1 MNKILS
7 KLKVKTK
14 IISLC
19 LIMYFFIFMVG
30 IIGFNSMK
38 IMNNNTE
45 SLYNKR
51 LMSVKVLSD
60 NREAARRVGMD
71 ILKLVINSGNP
82 KIQKGLYD
90 DIEKSRI
97 TFDKNLE
104 IYKGIETDKIELK
117 ILDTVINE
125 WNKYING
132 VKEVCTIAMNS
143 SEQNADIMLKLKA
156 LGDDFKVA
164 QDDLSEL
171 TQYNVKDAENAY
183 NESKNKY
190 KISIQKFLILFL
202 ISIIVG
208 IISTLVISKNINN
221 PLEYIVNYIRKLAKG
236 DFSINIEKEYLNR
249 KDEMGEVVLEINK
262 MKGAIKEIMSTVSE
276 ECNNSVESNIE
287 VVGIVET
294 LDKNI
299 EDVSCTT
306 QELSAGLEEMAASA
320 EEMSATSSG
329 IEQGIENINYKIK
342 EVSNKTLEIK
352 DRANSLKNT
361 SEEAKQTAIDIY
373 GKNKE
378 ELVQALNDCKEVEKI
393 DALSE
398 AILNITNQTNLL
410 ALNAAIEAARAGESG
425 KGFAVVADEIR
436 KLAEESNH
444 TANEIQSI
452 TNVVL
457 KSVENLANSS
467 RHILEFINEKVMNDY
482 DNSQK
487 SGEIYSKDADY
498 YNEVT
503 EDLSVTCGELLAHVK
518 NLMEAINNV
527 AEASNEG
534 AEGITNIS
542 QKMLT
547 VSNKSNG
554 VLEKAEE
561 SKKGSE
567 RLIESVSRFKIE

>member
-45 SLYNKR
+45 SLYSKR
-51 LMSVKVLSD
+51 LISVKVLSD

-71 ILKLVINSGNP
+71 ILKLVMNSGNY

-97 TFDKNLE
+97 TFGKNLE

-132 VKEVCTIAMNS
+132 VKELSTIAMNTN
-143 SEQNADIMLKLKA
+143 EQNADIMIKLKA
-156 LGDDFKVA
+156 LADDFKVA
-164 QDDLSEL
+164 QDDLNEL
-171 TQYNVKDAENAY
+171 TEYNVKDAENAY
-183 NESKNKY
+183 NDSKNQY
-190 KISIQKFLILFL
+190 RISIQKFLILFL
-202 ISIIVG
+202 ISIIAG
-208 IISTLVISKNINN
+208 IISMLVISKNINN
-221 PLEYIVNYIRKLAKG
+221 PLEYIVKYIRKLAKG

-262 MKGAIKEIMSTVSE
+262 MRGAIKEIISTVDK

-287 VVGIVET
+287 VVGIVEI

-378 ELVQALNDCKEVEKI
+378 ELVQALNECKEVEKI
-393 DALSE
+393 DALLQ

-498 YNEVT
+498 YNKVT
-503 EDLSVTCGELLAHVK
+503 EELSVTCGELLAHVK

-567 RLIESVSRFKIE
+567 RLIESVSKFKIE

>member
-14 IISLC
+14 IIMLC
-19 LIMYFFIFMVG
+19 SIMYFFIFIVG
-30 IIGFNSMK
+30 IIGFHSMK
-38 IMNNNTE
+38 VMNDNTD
-45 SLYNKR
+45 SLYNRR
-51 LMSVKVLSD
+51 LMAVKALSD
-60 NREAARRVGMD
+60 NRTAARRVGMD
-71 ILKLVINSGNP
+71 ILKLVINNGDSR
-82 KIQKGLYD
+82 IQKNLYE
-90 DIEKSRI
+90 DIEKTKIR
-97 TFDKNLE
+97 FEKNLG
-104 IYKGIETDKIELK
+104 IYKKIETDKTKLN
-117 ILDTVINE
+117 ILDTVISE

-132 VKEVCTIAMNS
+132 VEEVSKISMAN
-143 SEQNADIMLKLKA
+143 SEQNSEVITRLKA
-156 LGDDFKVA
+156 LGDEFKIA
-164 QDDLSEL
+164 QDDLRELSEH
-171 TQYNVKDAENAY
+171 TIKDGETAY
-183 NESKNKY
+183 NASKNQY
-190 KISIQKFLILFL
+190 KSSIEKFLILFL

-208 IISTLVISKNINN
+208 VISTLIISRNINN
-221 PLEYIVNYIRKLAKG
+221 PLNYIVGYIKGLAKG
-236 DFSINIEKEYLNR
+236 DFSSNIEEEYLTR

-262 MKGAIKEIMSTVSE
+262 MRTAIKEIISVVGQ
-276 ECNNSVESNIE
+276 ECKNSVESNID
-287 VVGIVET
+287 VVEIMKT

-320 EEMSATSSG
+320 EEMSATSNG
-329 IEQGIENINYKIK
+329 IEQGVENINFKVK
-342 EVSNKTLEIK
+342 EVSSKTLEIK

-378 ELVQALNDCKEVEKI
+378 ELVRALNECKEVQKI

-444 TANEIQSI
+444 TANEIQNI

-467 RHILEFINEKVMNDY
+467 RHILKFINEKVMDDY

-487 SGEIYSKDADY
+487 SGEMYSKDADY

-503 EDLSVTCGELLAHVK
+503 EKLSVTCDELLAHVK

-542 QKMLT
+542 EKMLT

-554 VLEKAEE
+554 VLEKAGD

-567 RLIESVSRFKIE
+567 RLIEAVSKFKIE